1 MGTPGPPAEG
11 RSVDEAFEAHVAP
24 TRGALTA
31 LLDASDQLR
40 DEWGSM
46 PSADSPAMAE
56 LAAEAPFKGSSPWGE
71 DPVGAAHNSGQLL
84 LFGTGDCARA
94 LVRLLSHETT
104 PVYAHLVL
112 ARASLELASRAWWL
126 FEPAIGVRLRVARG
140 MNERIFGL
148 SQQSRLPLTEED
160 GARACERRDALFAE
174 AERLGFQTVPAPP
187 KAPRYLEEMRPGQT
201 ELIKN
206 ILSVGDD
213 ASLGAFVYGLFSAV
227 AHGTTFGLTSSVT
240 ADAPNLPRTPGL
252 TWGAVHTSS
261 LGVVSAVTAVIL
273 GTAEAY
279 RRRNKLFGWASQSW
293 NETCLRAIQAA
304 KRSFP
309 STETT

>member
-1 MGTPGPPAEG
+1 MGHCSKAPLGYRLVETKRFTGLPGG
-11 RSVDEAFEAHVAP
+11 
-24 TRGALTA
+24 
-31 LLDASDQLR
+31 
-40 DEWGSM
+40 
-46 PSADSPAMAE
+46 
-56 LAAEAPFKGSSPWGE
+56 AEAPGGGNWATIVPGSP
-71 DPVGAAHNSGQLL
+71 PVRVSTFPIASS
-84 LFGTGDCARA
+84 A
-94 LVRLLSHETT
+94 LKTCWT
-104 PVYAHLVL
+104 APV
-112 ARASLELASRAWWL
+112 SD
-126 FEPAIGVRLRVARG
+126 
-140 MNERIFGL
+140 GL

-174 AERLGFQTVPAPP
+174 AERLDFQTVPAPP

-252 TWGAVHTSS
+252 TWGAVYTSS
-261 LGVVSAVTAVIL
+261 LSVVSAVTAVIL